1 MSDSKITQRTLFQM
15 SDAALLNLLQELRG
29 ECDELLCQLMESRTR
44 RQAAACHLASFRDAL
59 KEELDSEIV
68 TTQKTNN
75 VALDDKFSVYAER
88 TVRRDKSEDYFVTVT
103 SCEGGYRSVNRSG
116 CRSGSSCSA
125 TLFQDILLASSS
137 ASDKTIMD
145 RLRKDRVIRIAMEVC
160 EHVDAHD
167 NDEEEDD

>member
-1 MSDSKITQRTLFQM
+1 M

-29 ECDELLCQLMESRTR
+29 ECDELLSQLMESRTR

-103 SCEGGYRSVNRSG
+103 SCEGG
-116 CRSGSSCSA
+116 CSGSSCSA
-125 TLFQDILLASSS
+125 TLFQDILLASS
-137 ASDKTIMD
+137 ASDKTIMN

-160 EHVDAHD
+160 EDLEAHD
-167 NDEEEDD
+167 NDEEEEDD

>member
-1 MSDSKITQRTLFQM
+1 MSDSKITHRTLFQM

-75 VALDDKFSVYAER
+75 VALDDKFSVYAYR
-88 TVRRDKSEDYFVTVT
+88 TVRRDKGEDYFVTVT
-103 SCEGGYRSVNRSG
+103 SCEGG

-125 TLFQDILLASSS
+125 TLFRDILLASSN
-137 ASDKTIMD
+137 ASDKTIMN
-145 RLRKDRVIRIAMEVC
+145 RLRNNRVIRIAMEVC
-160 EHVDAHD
+160 ENVEAHD